1 MQNRLIVCTFVFL
14 VCCCAHSATAAL
26 LRYEPFD
33 YNDVGTTVEGKTNP
47 DGETW
52 VAAYASTAPNAI
64 NVASGNLSV
73 PPQMNPSIGN
83 SAEIDGSGNGAGKAL
98 RLPLGE
104 TIAPDNTVYYSF
116 ALRVDA
122 LTGSNITTGGFFIGL
137 NNSAGATATNPG
149 SVAARIQARIDPT
162 DGTKYNLGI
171 FNNRN
176 ALAASA
182 SWAGAQL
189 TVGDTY
195 FIVASSEMNAGA
207 SNDVARLWI
216 NPVLNGTEPAP
227 TAIDF
232 TFATTDI
239 NVASIILRQGPAPHM
254 TLDELRV
261 GTTWQSVIPE
271 PASLCLVLIGCMFAF
286 SRRGMR

>member
-1 MQNRLIVCTFVFL
+1 MRRIVTLFCWIVLFG
-14 VCCCAHSATAAL
+14 CCASTATAAL

-33 YNDVGTTVEGKTNP
+33 YDAVGTTVEGKTNP

-73 PPQMNPSIGN
+73 PPEMNPSIGN
-83 SAEIDGSGNGAGKAL
+83 SAEIDGSGNGAGKAI

-182 SWAGAQL
+182 SWASAQL
-189 TVGDTY
+189 NVSDTY
-195 FIVASSEMNAGA
+195 FVVASSEMNAGA

-227 TAIDF
+227 TAIDL

-239 NVASIILRQGPAPHM
+239 NVASIILRQGPAPHL
-254 TLDELRV
+254 TLDDLRF

-271 PASLCLVLIGCMFAF
+271 PASLWLLLIGCVFVF
-286 SRRGMR
+286 SRRRMR